1 MAEQPREAGRRQGMG
16 VRQWLLV
23 AAGILLVLFF
33 VLNFQSVEV
42 DLIVATVNMPLILA
56 LGIAALLGALVGW
69 ALPRLRGSRSQ

>member
-1 MAEQPREAGRRQGMG
+1 MAEKPREAGRREGMG
-16 VRQWLLV
+16 MRQWLFV

-42 DLIVATVNMPLILA
+42 SLIVATVDMPLIVA

-69 ALPRLRGSRSQ
+69 ALPLLHASRAQ

>member
-1 MAEQPREAGRRQGMG
+1 MAEQPRETGRREGMG